1 MRQYLN
7 GSRAR
12 INPQHIVA
20 HVIGHIHA
28 SGAIEPDTVPHAVI
42 GQRDK
47 HLRLAGRR
55 GAADGLLLGEID
67 RENIPRPIT
76 SRSLDPSGKGI
87 GRRQG
92 RSQIE
97 FFIGDQRVTS
107 HGQQRCC
114 ECD

>member
-1 MRQYLN
+1 MARSLKIHLLMRQYLN

-47 HLRLAGRR
+47 HLRLAG
-55 GAADGLLLGEID
+55 
-67 RENIPRPIT
+67 
-76 SRSLDPSGKGI
+76 SGRWSVA
-87 GRRQG
+87 GRN
-92 RSQIE
+92 
-97 FFIGDQRVTS
+97 
-107 HGQQRCC
+107 
-114 ECD
+114 